1 MAELDLKAGVSFS
14 NTNLRRNWL
23 CLSSACTVHRQP
35 VCTGVK
41 TLKLHVGVC
50 LICSVYL
57 ISNFVVGL
65 SLGAVD
71 ELGDMPYYAEHCAA
85 MFAVTFSSG
94 QGMQR
99 NIVSTKMRQL

>member
-1 MAELDLKAGVSFS
+1 MLKVY
-14 NTNLRRNWL
+14 
-23 CLSSACTVHRQP
+23 
-35 VCTGVK
+35 VK
-41 TLKLHVGVC
+41 GTC
-50 LICSVYL
+50 AFLIK

-99 NIVSTKMRQL
+99 NIVSTRMLKYSNAKVKI

>member
-1 MAELDLKAGVSFS
+1 MLKV
-14 NTNLRRNWL
+14 NVKV
-23 CLSSACTVHRQP
+23 ACAF
-35 VCTGVK
+35 
-41 TLKLHVGVC
+41 
-50 LICSVYL
+50 LIKV
-57 ISNFVVGL
+57 SNFVVGL